1 MLENMGDADRP
12 SAGLLSFVLPVHNEA
27 ANVHPLHG
35 RLTAIVEQLGH
46 EAEFI
51 YVNDGST
58 DESLAV
64 LRGLARRDPRVVV
77 IDFSRNFGHQIAVTA
92 GLDEARGDAVV
103 IMDTDLQDPPEVV
116 FDLVAA
122 WQGGADVAYAERR
135 TRKDSWFKRTTAS
148 AYYRLLRRL
157 SDIDIPANT
166 GDFRLIDRR
175 VVEELKKY
183 REVDRYLRGM
193 VSHVG
198 FTQVAVPFD
207 RDERLHGET
216 GYPMAKMLKLAADGI
231 LGFSTFPLTVISRIG
246 FLASGLAVLG
256 ALYALAMKL
265 FAPQN
270 VVDGWT
276 FIVMSVLF
284 VGGLQ
289 ISMLGILGQ
298 YIGRIYREVQDR
310 PLYTVRSVY
319 RHGEGRPT
327 AGAPNGAA
335 RVGDA

>member
-1 MLENMGDADRP
+1 MGDADRP

-35 RLTAIVEQLGH
+35 RLTAIVEQLDH
-46 EAEFI
+46 QAEFI

-122 WQGGADVAYAERR
+122 WQRGADVAYAARR

-175 VVEELKKY
+175 VVDELKKY

-198 FTQVAVPFD
+198 VTQVAVPFD

-246 FLASGLAVLG
+246 FFASGLAVLG

-270 VVDGWT
+270 VVEGWT

-284 VGGLQ
+284 VGGIQ

-298 YIGRIYREVQDR
+298 YIGRIYREVQAR

-319 RHGEGRPT
+319 RHGEERPP
-327 AGAPNGAA
+327 AAAPNGAS